1 MDGATEAP
9 AFDYPALMRGAL
21 VGVVR
26 TVLAR
31 AAEEGLPGEH
41 HFYLT
46 FGTGDVGVEVPA
58 PLRKRFPDEM
68 TIVLQHQFWNLAV
81 DDAGFS
87 VTLRFSG
94 RPERLVV
101 PWPAL
106 RAFMDPSVE
115 FGFRLQP
122 AIDETPA
129 GTDAPVPRADAPP
142 ANAGGGGRAASSGRP
157 ARPAR
162 PPRPAP
168 EAERPAA
175 EVRDEPSG
183 AAPGPRKV
191 VDIGPF
197 RRGPGTDRQR

>member
-1 MDGATEAP
+1 MDGVSEAP
-9 AFDYPALMRGAL
+9 AFDYPALMRAAL

-31 AAEEGLPGEH
+31 VADEGLPGEH

-46 FGTGDVGVEVPA
+46 FGTGDDGVEVP
-58 PLRKRFPDEM
+58 PSLRRQFPDEM

-94 RPERLVV
+94 QAGAPRRPVAG
-101 PWPAL
+101 PARVRRPFGRVRFPAAAGGRREPCRRRCAASPRRGASGGCGSARGRVR
-106 RAFMDPSVE
+106 RAP
-115 FGFRLQP
+115 
-122 AIDETPA
+122 
-129 GTDAPVPRADAPP
+129 APP
-142 ANAGGGGRAASSGRP
+142 EEESAHPGEG
-157 ARPAR
+157 
-162 PPRPAP
+162 
-168 EAERPAA
+168 E
-175 EVRDEPSG
+175 RDEPPG

-197 RRGPGTDRQR
+197 RRGPGTGREG

>member
-1 MDGATEAP
+1 MDGVSEAP
-9 AFDYPALMRGAL
+9 AFDYPALMRAAL

-46 FGTGDVGVEVPA
+46 FGTGDAGVEVP
-58 PLRKRFPDEM
+58 PSLRRQFPSEM

-106 RAFMDPSVE
+106 RAFVDPSVE

-122 AIDETPA
+122 AAEESPA
-129 GTDAPVPRADAPP
+129 DADAPRP
-142 ANAGGGGRAASSGRP
+142 RAEEPPTGAAFGARAASG
-157 ARPAR
+157 
-162 PPRPAP
+162 
-168 EAERPAA
+168 ERPSPPEEESAA
-175 EVRDEPSG
+175 PGDGERDEPPG

-197 RRGPGTDRQR
+197 RRGPGTGREG

>member
-1 MDGATEAP
+1 MDGVSEAP
-9 AFDYPALMRGAL
+9 AFDYPALMRAAL

-46 FGTGDVGVEVPA
+46 FGTGDAGVEVP
-58 PLRKRFPDEM
+58 PSLRRQFPGEM

-106 RAFMDPSVE
+106 RAFVDPSVE

-122 AIDETPA
+122 AEESPA
-129 GTDAPVPRADAPP
+129 DADAPRP
-142 ANAGGGGRAASSGRP
+142 RAEEPRRVRPSARAASG
-157 ARPAR
+157 
-162 PPRPAP
+162 
-168 EAERPAA
+168 ERPSPPEEEAA
-175 EVRDEPSG
+175 APGDGERDEPPG

-197 RRGPGTDRQR
+197 RRGPGTGREG

>member
-1 MDGATEAP
+1 MDGAAEAP
-9 AFDYPALMRGAL
+9 PFDYPALMRGAL

-46 FGTGDVGVEVPA
+46 FGTGDAGVEVPA

-106 RAFMDPSVE
+106 RAFVDPSVE

-129 GTDAPVPRADAPP
+129 GTDAPAPRADAPP
-142 ANAGGGGRAASSGRP
+142 AKAGGGGRAAWGGRP
-157 ARPAR
+157 PR

-168 EAERPAA
+168 EAARPAT
-175 EVRDEPSG
+175 EVHDDPPG
-183 AAPGPRKV
+183 ATPAPRKV

-197 RRGPGTDRQR
+197 RRGPGTGRRR